1 MLKHKG
7 WVGGDALFTAAI
19 ECSTSDVDEKMI
31 YGRGE
36 LEGTAGSSE
45 TLFQLLRQGLVASWD
60 IQGISLVRTSDR
72 EAIEWRKTEINTK
85 WHQMRDNEWLGLPT

>member
-1 MLKHKG
+1 MRLQFPNNHFLKLISNKIKLLQTHHVLYIYIIFFLNAQTQRVSGG
-7 WVGGDALFTAAI
+7 WRVDALFTAAI

-45 TLFQLLRQGLVASWD
+45 TLFQLLRQGLVAS
-60 IQGISLVRTSDR
+60 
-72 EAIEWRKTEINTK
+72 
-85 WHQMRDNEWLGLPT
+85 